1 MTKTRSVWTLGK
13 GSGKN
18 RIVFLSC
25 IIVYTIAKRKI
36 AEYLSLSQTK
46 KQDPNVTAAYD
57 QHPRTSC
64 CWNVVQ
70 MSSSIRSLSLL
81 RATGDPTVRTKKPNF
96 RTWSF

>member
-25 IIVYTIAKRKI
+25 IIVYAIAKRKI

-46 KQDPNVTAAYD
+46 KQDPNVT
-57 QHPRTSC
+57 C
-64 CWNVVQ
+64 C
-70 MSSSIRSLSLL
+70 I
-81 RATGDPTVRTKKPNF
+81 
-96 RTWSF
+96 